1 MPMKRCLSFFMLLM
15 LLFSFCSF
23 ASGEAEQPYV
33 ISTHKCGREY
43 CYWETPMD
51 ITDTEA
57 VWGMLTAPYTIVA
70 GDGREQVY
78 LYEEPDKE
86 STPVGE
92 VTTGTQ
98 GVHVLETLDNGWT
111 KVECYSSSFHDSKI
125 GAWNQLVTGYLP
137 TELLVESTPNPS
149 LGLVVDKL
157 NQRLYVFADG
167 QLLDVL
173 AVSTGLPNER
183 QPYNETRSG
192 QYQIT
197 SKTGGFM
204 SDNLFCALAFRFNSG
219 DLIHEVPYVERD
231 NGKKNYGYTEPK
243 LGTRASHG
251 CIRVQ
256 RKRTPSSM
264 NMSWLWKNL
273 KVGNSI
279 LIWED
284 APGRSIPYPDPET
297 VLYYRAGDSEFYHR
311 SPKCFNRY
319 KENYPEDTF
328 LYSQLEEESFAG
340 LKMCNYCYPP
350 LRLAEID
357 AINAAH
363 MPGAAVPAEEPAQ

>member
-1 MPMKRCLSFFMLLM
+1 MKRCLSFVLTVLL
-15 LLFSFCSF
+15 LLSFCTF
-23 ASGEAEQPYV
+23 ASSDDQNGYV
-33 ISTHKCGREY
+33 ISEHRCGREH

-51 ITDTEA
+51 ITNTEA
-57 VWGMLTAPYTIVA
+57 VWGMLTAPYIMVQ
-70 GDGREQVY
+70 GDGREQLY
-78 LYEEPDKE
+78 LYSEPDAA

-92 VTTGTQ
+92 VTTDTQ

-111 KVECYSSSFHDSKI
+111 KVECYSSSFHDSKV

-137 TELLVESTPNPS
+137 TELLVECTPNPS

-157 NQRLYVFADG
+157 NQRLYVFSEG

-173 AVSTGLPNER
+173 AVSTGLPNEK

-192 QYQIT
+192 QYRIT
-197 SKTGGFM
+197 SKTGGFR
-204 SDNLFCALAFRFNSG
+204 SDDLYCALAFRFNSG
-219 DLIHEVPYVERD
+219 DLVHEVPYVERD
-231 NGKKNYGYTEPK
+231 NGKKYYGRTEPK

-264 NMSWLWKNL
+264 NMNWLWKNL
-273 KVGNSI
+273 KVGNPI

-297 VLYYRAGDSEFYHR
+297 VLYYRAKDSEYYHR
-311 SPKCFNRY
+311 SPECFNRY
-319 KENYPEDTF
+319 KENFPTDTF
-328 LYSQLEEESFAG
+328 LYSQLDEEPFAS
-340 LKMCNYCYPP
+340 LTMCNYCYPP
-350 LRLAEID
+350 LRKGEID
-357 AINAAH
+357 LINQAH
-363 MPGAAVPAEEPAQ
+363 LPGASVSTAEGDNQ